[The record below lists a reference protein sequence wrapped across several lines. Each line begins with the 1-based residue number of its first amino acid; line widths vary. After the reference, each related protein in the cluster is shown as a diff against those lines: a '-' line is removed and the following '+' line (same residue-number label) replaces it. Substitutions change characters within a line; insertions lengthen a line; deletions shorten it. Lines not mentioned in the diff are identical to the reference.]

1 MNTELSDTKLVV
13 YKAVIPI
20 EPTTKKNS
28 LEIRYRKGKDGNPVP
43 FISQGDAYKQYEN
56 DAMWFLRPC
65 TGGIIDYPVNIMC
78 TFYRKDRH
86 RIDLTNL
93 LEAIDDILVSA
104 HILKDDTFT
113 ILASHDGSRVLIDK
127 DNPRT
132 EIIITRYE

>member
-1 MNTELSDTKLVV
+1 MNMELSDAKQVV
-13 YKAVIPI
+13 YRAVIPI

-28 LEIRYRKGKDGNPVP
+28 LEIRYKMKDGKRVP
-43 FISQGDAYKQYEN
+43 FIGQGDAYKQYEQ

-65 TGGIIDYPVNIMC
+65 TRGTIDYPVNVKC

-104 HILKDDTFT
+104 NILKDDTFT
-113 ILASHDGSRVLIDK
+113 ILVSHDGSRVLIDK
-127 DNPRT
+127 DKPRT
-132 EIIITRYE
+132 EIIITRCE